1 MKEGDTFWLHI
12 CKFEGYPRKKYIRM
26 GETCRVCDWY
36 KIPATE
42 RMHMNRE
49 QIMEQI
55 NDYKRRDND

>member
-1 MKEGDTFWLHI
+1 L
-12 CKFEGYPRKKYIRM
+12 Y
-26 GETCRVCDWY
+26 CDWY

-49 QIMEQI
+49 EYMEKI